1 MAQSNFSR
9 QVSQFRYRISPG
21 YKYQQLDRSNISRK
35 RIFIILF
42 IVIIVFFGGLTAYT
56 FGTKNDSIHGRK
68 ILNGAVSTNGKE
80 CAELGAHI
88 LKQGG
93 SVADAA
99 VTTLLCEGV
108 TCPQSTGLGGGFH
121 MTIYIKS
128 QNIVEC
134 LDAREVAP
142 KNAHENM
149 FVNDTKKSSLEGG
162 LSIAV
167 PGELK
172 GMWELH
178 QKYGKLPWKQLFEPV
193 IKLCREGHEVTEYLA
208 RVLRLKEKEIKQI
221 PSLKEIF
228 VNPDTNEIWNAGDKI
243 KRTALAD
250 TFEVISNEGAD
261 TVYKMG
267 KIGRQ
272 LLDDIKEFGGILT
285 EDDFRDYNVK
295 WLKPVET
302 TLKEGQKLYSMPLS
316 GSGAILVFIMNLL
329 KGYDLKHDALSY
341 HRIIESLKLAY
352 ARRSELADPDFVE
365 SAKVLIQNMTSQ
377 EYADEIRKKIDDT
390 KAFPNIDYYGGHFMS
405 PDDHG
410 TAHISILA
418 PNGDAISATGTIN
431 YILGSLRR
439 SKTGIILNDEMDD
452 FSIPGSA
459 NVYGIPPSKENFIR
473 PGKRPMSSM
482 APTIIVNKDGE
493 VDLVIGSAGGSRITT
508 SIASTIINYYFFK
521 NHDSLWDSFASKR
534 LHHQL
539 IPNKLLYEEGFDQK
553 IINELNTTFHHEI
566 EKVTQT
572 IGFGALVGIYVDKNS
587 VQSAYDPRRGGSA
600 VVF

>member
-9 QVSQFRYRISPG
+9 QVSQFRYRVTPG

-35 RIFIILF
+35 RIFIIVF
-42 IVIIVFFGGLTAYT
+42 ILIIIIVGALTAYN
-56 FGTKNDSIHGRK
+56 FGIRNDSTPSHK
-68 ILNGAVSTNGKE
+68 LMHGAVASNGKE
-80 CAELGAHI
+80 CAEMGASI
-88 LKQGG
+88 LKQKG

-99 VTTLLCEGV
+99 ITTLLCEGI

-128 QNIVEC
+128 KNLVEC

-142 KNAHENM
+142 KNAYETM

-178 QKYGKLPWKQLFEPV
+178 QKYGKLPWSKLFEPV

-208 RVLRLKEKEIKQI
+208 RVLRIKEKDIKEI
-221 PSLKEIF
+221 PSIREVF
-228 VNPDTNEIWNAGDKI
+228 VNPETGEIWNAGDKI
-243 KRTALAD
+243 KRLALAD
-250 TFEVISNEGAD
+250 TLEVISKDGAD
-261 TVYKMG
+261 TIYKMG

-285 EDDFRDYNVK
+285 EEDFTDYKVK
-295 WLKPVET
+295 WVKPAEA
-302 TLKEGQKLYSMPLS
+302 TLKGEQKLYSMPLT
-316 GSGAILVFIMNLL
+316 GSGAVLVFIMNLL
-329 KGYDLKHDALSY
+329 KGFDLKKDTLSY
-341 HRIIESLKLAY
+341 HRIIESYKLAY

-365 SAKVLIQNMTSQ
+365 SAKILVQNMTDPNF
-377 EYADEIRKKIDDT
+377 ADLMRKKINNTRSFD
-390 KAFPNIDYYGGHFMS
+390 NIEYYGGHFVS
-405 PDDHG
+405 EEDHG

-452 FSIPGSA
+452 FSTPGSV
-459 NVYGIPPSKENFIR
+459 NVYGIPPSEANFIR

-482 APTIIVNKDGE
+482 APTIIVNKHGD
-493 VDLVIGSAGGSRITT
+493 VDMVIGSAGGSRITT
-508 SIASTIINYYFFK
+508 AIANTIINYYFF
-521 NHDSLWDSFASKR
+521 NSEESLWNTFAQKR

-539 IPNKLLYEEGFDQK
+539 IPNKLYFEDGFDDE
-553 IINELNTTFHHEI
+553 IIKELNSTYRHSI
-566 EKVTQT
+566 EMVTQS
-572 IGFGALVGIYVDKNS
+572 IGFGALVGIYVDEDS
-587 VQSAYDPRRGGSA
+587 VQSAYDPRRGGSS

>member
-1 MAQSNFSR
+1 M
-9 QVSQFRYRISPG
+9 P
-21 YKYQQLDRSNISRK
+21 QLRPYSVKGLHVRLY
-35 RIFIILF
+35 FIVFDFFYYCLTYNKFFLF
-42 IVIIVFFGGLTAYT
+42 I
-56 FGTKNDSIHGRK
+56 
-68 ILNGAVSTNGKE
+68 
-80 CAELGAHI
+80 LG
-88 LKQGG
+88 
-93 SVADAA
+93 
-99 VTTLLCEGV
+99 
-108 TCPQSTGLGGGFH
+108 PQSTGLGGGFH

-128 QNIVEC
+128 KNLVEC

-142 KNAHENM
+142 KLASETM
-149 FVNDTKKSSLEGG
+149 FVNNSKASLEGG

-178 QKYGKLPWKQLFEPV
+178 EKYGKLPWKKLIEPV

-208 RVLRLKEKEIKQI
+208 RVLRVKEKDIKEI
-221 PSLKEIF
+221 PSLREIF
-228 VNPDTNEIWNAGDKI
+228 VNPETGEIWNAGDKL
-243 KRTALAD
+243 KRLALAE
-250 TFEVISNEGAD
+250 TLEVIAEEGAD
-261 TVYKMG
+261 TIYKMG

-272 LLDDIKEFGGILT
+272 LLEDIKDFGGILT
-285 EDDFRDYNVK
+285 EEDFTDYKVK
-295 WLKPVET
+295 WLKPVEA

-329 KGYDLKHDALSY
+329 KGYDLKRDALSY
-341 HRIIESLKLAY
+341 HRIIESYKLAY

-365 SAKVLIQNMTSQ
+365 SAKVLVQNLTNP
-377 EYADEIRKKIDDT
+377 EYADMLRRKIDDT
-390 KAFPNIDYYGGHFMS
+390 KSFSNIDYYGGHFVS

-452 FSIPGSA
+452 FSTPG
-459 NVYGIPPSKENFIR
+459 NVNIYGIPPSESNYIK

-482 APTIIVNKDGE
+482 APTIIVNKHGD

-508 SIASTIINYYFFK
+508 SIASTIINYYFF
-521 NHDSLWDSFASKR
+521 NSNESLWNTFASKR

-539 IPNKLLYEEGFDQK
+539 IPNKLYYEKDFDDG
-553 IINELNTTFHHEI
+553 IIKELNETYNHAI
-566 EKVTQT
+566 EMVTKT
-572 IGFGALVGIYVDKNS
+572 IGFGALVGVYVDKDS
-587 VQSAYDPRRGGSA
+587 VQSAYDPRRGGSS